1 MNRKKA
7 TRMAIDVAL
16 SIMIVFEMLIQFT
29 GDFLHEVVGFAF
41 FATVVLHI
49 ALSYSWVKKTAHK
62 ASEGTL
68 KARQASLAVVGCL
81 LGVSML
87 VLGVSS
93 IAISGILESAGFIWP
108 FGEYDP
114 WVVVHTVS
122 SYALCALV
130 VVHLAMHWVF
140 FASALR
146 VPYDASRRRAIGM
159 GVNTVAALGVAA
171 LGVTAL
177 KATHLQIDQADQ
189 SGQNGGNANGF
200 ENIDTAAVLEDAGA
214 SSSAD
219 AAAADS
225 VQDAPGVEAPQN
237 QQRSRKNRRDD
248 AAMRGNAETRSANA
262 SGQRSLGEGAGSAG
276 AQDNAAERS
285 DSAEGSASSEIDAG
299 NGAGSS
305 ENATGQKSTGSGYS
319 SSSVC
324 TLCRKRCTFDNL
336 RCDKPYREGLL

>member
-62 ASEGTL
+62 ASKGTL
-68 KARQASLAVVGCL
+68 KARQASLAVVSSL
-81 LGVSML
+81 LGICML

-114 WVVVHTVS
+114 WVVIHTIS

-171 LGVTAL
+171 LGATAL
-177 KATHLQIDQADQ
+177 RATNLQIEQAEQ
-189 SGQNGGNANGF
+189 SRQNEGNAVSF
-200 ENIDTAAVLEDAGA
+200 ENTDTAAGLEGTGT

-219 AAAADS
+219 AASAES
-225 VQDAPGVEAPQN
+225 VQSVPGVEAPQN
-237 QQRSRKNRRDD
+237 QRRSRKNRRDD
-248 AAMRGNAETRSANA
+248 AATRGNAETHSTNTG
-262 SGQRSLGEGAGSAG
+262 GQGSLSDGTGSVG
-276 AQDNAAERS
+276 TQDNAAGQS
-285 DSAEGSASSEIDAG
+285 GSTEGSASSEIDAA
-299 NGAGSS
+299 NGAGSGD
-305 ENATGQKSTGSGYS
+305 NAAAQESTGSGYS